1 MGKNPTRMV
10 VCNSSCQLWLV
21 CKPSKMRSRVYLL
34 LLLLNSYRMKMTRKL
49 IPRSSRC
56 NYSSF
61 THGRRTERRTRLLS
75 KDHVANKTCV
85 FSKNNTSR
93 EHIRGY
99 YIQSSTKL
107 SLADVL
113 LLLLMSCLEKSRPE
127 KQKRKRTEYSSLT
140 TTTATTAAT
149 TYDTQTEEISRRQ
162 QTEWSN
168 W

>member
-1 MGKNPTRMV
+1 
-10 VCNSSCQLWLV
+10 
-21 CKPSKMRSRVYLL
+21 
-34 LLLLNSYRMKMTRKL
+34 MKMARKL

-61 THGRRTERRTRLLS
+61 THGRRTERRDCYQRT
-75 KDHVANKTCV
+75 
-85 FSKNNTSR
+85 TSR
-93 EHIRGY
+93 TRPVSFQRTTPAENTFEGTTFRVL
-99 YIQSSTKL
+99 QSCI
-107 SLADVL
+107 
-113 LLLLMSCLEKSRPE
+113 LLMFYFFFLCLVLRKVGQRNRS
-127 KQKRKRTEYSSLT
+127 KRKRTEYSSLT